1 MAADQ
6 GTGRLARADTVARG
20 HAADGTVR
28 PRSSQLSTV
37 YTLKVP
43 QITAHQSLADLAYA
57 AIREEIVS
65 GRLRGG
71 ERLVEA
77 QLARDLGT
85 SRGPVREALRR
96 LSDEGLADILPR
108 RSAVVRELTDDE
120 IQAIADFRIAIETMA
135 ARLAVRRGASTKPLH
150 ALVARLTRAA
160 QRGDEPEVVALDL
173 AFHRALCESSGNSY
187 LVAAYK
193 TIEAQVRSF
202 TTLADG
208 YYQDLA
214 ALPPEHDAIA
224 VALDGGD
231 EAPPTMPSATTSSRA
246 RPAAAPA
253 PGRLAPS
260 AEPREREV
268 GAQRRRVAARAHAL

>member
-1 MAADQ
+1 M
-6 GTGRLARADTVARG
+6 
-20 HAADGTVR
+20 
-28 PRSSQLSTV
+28 
-37 YTLKVP
+37 
-43 QITAHQSLADLAYA
+43 
-57 AIREEIVS
+57 
-65 GRLRGG
+65 
-71 ERLVEA
+71 EA

-160 QRGDEPEVVALDL
+160 ERGDEPEVVALDL

-224 VALDGGD
+224 LALDGGD
-231 EAPPTMPSATTSSRA
+231 EA
-246 RPAAAPA
+246 
-253 PGRLAPS
+253 LADH
-260 AEPREREV
+260 AVRDHIEQGIVLLLPRRQA
-268 GAQRRRVAARAHAL
+268 G

>member
-1 MAADQ
+1 M
-6 GTGRLARADTVARG
+6 
-20 HAADGTVR
+20 
-28 PRSSQLSTV
+28 
-37 YTLKVP
+37 KVP

-135 ARLAVRRGASTKPLH
+135 ARLAVRRKASTRPLH
-150 ALVARLTRAA
+150 ALVAKLARAA
-160 QRGDEPEVVALDL
+160 DRADEAEVVALDL
-173 AFHRALCESSGNSY
+173 AFHRALCGSSGNSY
-187 LVAAYK
+187 LIAAYG

-208 YYQDLA
+208 YYLDLA
-214 ALPPEHDAIA
+214 TLPPEHDAIA

-231 EAPPTMPSATTSSRA
+231 EV
-246 RPAAAPA
+246 
-253 PGRLAPS
+253 LADH
-260 AEPREREV
+260 AVRDHIEQGTVLLLPRRQT
-268 GAQRRRVAARAHAL
+268 G

>member
-1 MAADQ
+1 M
-6 GTGRLARADTVARG
+6 
-20 HAADGTVR
+20 
-28 PRSSQLSTV
+28 
-37 YTLKVP
+37 KIP

-77 QLARDLGT
+77 RLARDLGT

-96 LSDEGLADILPR
+96 LSDDGLADILPR

-150 ALVARLTRAA
+150 ALVARLARAA
-160 QRGDEPEVVALDL
+160 ARGDEAEVVALDL

-187 LVAAYK
+187 LIGAYK

-214 ALPPEHDAIA
+214 ALAPEHDAIA
-224 VALDGGD
+224 VALKGGG
-231 EAPPTMPSATTSSRA
+231 EAGADHAVREHIELGTLLLLPRRA
-246 RPAAAPA
+246 RES
-253 PGRLAPS
+253 R
-260 AEPREREV
+260 
-268 GAQRRRVAARAHAL
+268 

>member
-1 MAADQ
+1 M
-6 GTGRLARADTVARG
+6 
-20 HAADGTVR
+20 
-28 PRSSQLSTV
+28 
-37 YTLKVP
+37 KVP
-43 QITAHQSLADLAYA
+43 QITAHPSLADLAYA
-57 AIREEIVS
+57 AIREEILS

-160 QRGDEPEVVALDL
+160 ERGDEPEVVALDL
-173 AFHRALCESSGNSY
+173 AFHRALCESSANSY

-224 VALDGGD
+224 LALDGGD
-231 EAPPTMPSATTSSRA
+231 EA
-246 RPAAAPA
+246 
-253 PGRLAPS
+253 LADH
-260 AEPREREV
+260 AVRDHIEQGTVLLLPRRQT
-268 GAQRRRVAARAHAL
+268 G

>member
-1 MAADQ
+1 
-6 GTGRLARADTVARG
+6 
-20 HAADGTVR
+20 
-28 PRSSQLSTV
+28 
-37 YTLKVP
+37 LKVP

-231 EAPPTMPSATTSSRA
+231 EA
-246 RPAAAPA
+246 
-253 PGRLAPS
+253 LADH
-260 AEPREREV
+260 AVRDHIEQGIVLLLPRRQA
-268 GAQRRRVAARAHAL
+268 G

>member
-1 MAADQ
+1 
-6 GTGRLARADTVARG
+6 
-20 HAADGTVR
+20 
-28 PRSSQLSTV
+28 
-37 YTLKVP
+37 LKIP
-43 QITAHQSLADLAYA
+43 HITEHQSLAELAYV

-120 IQAIADFRIAIETMA
+120 IHAIADFRIAIETMA
-135 ARLAVRRGASTKPLH
+135 ARLAVRRRSSTKPLH
-150 ALVARLTRAA
+150 ALVARLARAA
-160 QRGDEPEVVALDL
+160 ARGDEAEVVALDL

-208 YYQDLA
+208 YYHDLA

-224 VALDGGD
+224 VALEGVD
-231 EAPPTMPSATTSSRA
+231 EASADDAVREHIKLGTLLLLPRREPEA
-246 RPAAAPA
+246 R
-253 PGRLAPS
+253 
-260 AEPREREV
+260 
-268 GAQRRRVAARAHAL
+268 